1 MGGLRFQFYTISA
14 TLLLLLSACGPV
26 PRQRVAAT
34 LADVE
39 SYINDRPDSALAVLE
54 QLDSSCL
61 HSARQRAKYCL
72 LLAIAHDKTYQ
83 DEGALVS
90 EMESTASYYAVSGN
104 PARQML
110 AYYYLADQQNDAGN
124 QIEAAVNFTRAFD
137 LAEEQGNY
145 FFSGMAARNL
155 SDIYCSV
162 YNYAQ
167 ALNYAQRSVDSFTMA
182 EKPDHILY
190 AKLLLANGYYNYGQF
205 DECIALCDSLIF
217 AARQVGNNGLLVDAL
232 SSSAGAYIQKEIP
245 DSTIS
250 RLNEAQKYYPLS
262 VKQQAIYAWALC
274 LNKQYKQAETFLK
287 EAYLSAFNKK
297 DSLQV
302 FPWEARIADAVG
314 DSRRSA
320 RLLKEMLDDTNEQIH
335 LSIPQAIEHAQA
347 QYYKRQ
353 QTSLIQKIRQNREI
367 ALAFFSVAVLIILSL
382 LLLLRIRKMQAEQ
395 RSREQRIRLE
405 EKDRAYQE
413 LSRKLALYGSTVE
426 ETLDFGFSVLN
437 QLSDAYY
444 HPNTAQ
450 ERTFRDIIGR
460 YVSDISSRKQLG
472 ESIEQN
478 INIIHDD
485 VISKLRKEIPSLKEK
500 DIKLFSLYL
509 FGFSYKAINAFFP
522 GASSL
527 NTSYSQVFRLKRKIE
542 KSGSS
547 ETAFFLSFLENRPSY
562 GQKDVQ
568 KT

>member
-1 MGGLRFQFYTISA
+1 M
-14 TLLLLLSACGPV
+14 
-26 PRQRVAAT
+26 
-34 LADVE
+34 
-39 SYINDRPDSALAVLE
+39 
-54 QLDSSCL
+54 
-61 HSARQRAKYCL
+61 
-72 LLAIAHDKTYQ
+72 
-83 DEGALVS
+83 
-90 EMESTASYYAVSGN
+90 
-104 PARQML
+104 
-110 AYYYLADQQNDAGN
+110 
-124 QIEAAVNFTRAFD
+124 
-137 LAEEQGNY
+137 
-145 FFSGMAARNL
+145 
-155 SDIYCSV
+155 
-162 YNYAQ
+162 
-167 ALNYAQRSVDSFTMA
+167 
-182 EKPDHILY
+182 
-190 AKLLLANGYYNYGQF
+190 
-205 DECIALCDSLIF
+205 
-217 AARQVGNNGLLVDAL
+217 
-232 SSSAGAYIQKEIP
+232 
-245 DSTIS
+245 
-250 RLNEAQKYYPLS
+250 
-262 VKQQAIYAWALC
+262 
-274 LNKQYKQAETFLK
+274 
-287 EAYLSAFNKK
+287 
-297 DSLQV
+297 

-314 DSRRSA
+314 NSRRSA

-367 ALAFFSVAVLIILSL
+367 ALVFFSVVVLIILSL

-478 INIIHDD
+478 INIIHND